1 MILYRPI
8 GEMSEDI
15 YGEMDA
21 LGASLSQVKPSDI
34 PLASGVNVELMKSM
48 DQDPLEVAVEIP
60 ATKSKRGWNYKS
72 ESLQDIV
79 NYVNKNTLNG
89 FLGHQKA
96 EDVSTQFKPPVTSW
110 IGAKFNPDAPVTDKN
125 GKVIGKGK
133 AYFRGLIDA
142 DAPQLKRWVRT
153 GRIKE
158 VSIFGFPKLKKNT
171 GTGEMD
177 VTGYNPLSIDW
188 TPLHRPGMPTSIVGM
203 EMDSTI
209 KSDDDNKGG
218 KAMDFDEII
227 KNLKGLLQTGKV
239 TYNQI
244 IKALGMT
251 KETVS
256 KEMEDV
262 KQALDAEDTLGKVK
276 QALNITGEMD
286 VVDIAKKAHEAVENA
301 EKAGFEKIVDDT
313 VKEKVAGEMAQNLV
327 KKMLKVQ
334 EGATKEVISGEID
347 NILKDEFIK
356 NLISQ
361 EHLDAP
367 AGTAGNITLHNDT
380 NTGSGVRAR
389 KSRI

>member
-1 MILYRPI
+1 MFLYKPI
-8 GEMSEDI
+8 GEMDSEI

-21 LGASLSQVKPSDI
+21 LGASLSSVKPSDI
-34 PLASGVNVELMKSM
+34 PLAQGVDLNYMKSM
-48 DQDPLEVAVEIP
+48 DKDPLEVAVEIP
-60 ATKSKRGWNYKS
+60 ATKSKRGWNYKP
-72 ESLQDIV
+72 ESLKNIV
-79 NYVNKNTLNG
+79 DYVNANTLNG

-96 EDVSTQFKPPVTSW
+96 EDVSTQFVPPVTSW
-110 IGAKFNPDAPVTDKN
+110 IGAKMDGN
-125 GKVIGKGK
+125 K

-188 TPLHRPGMPTSIVGM
+188 TPLHRPGMPTSIVSM
-203 EMDSTI
+203 EMDSTL
-209 KSDDDNKGG
+209 KNNDNKGG
-218 KAMDFDEII
+218 KSMDFKELMQ
-227 KNLKGLLQTGKV
+227 NLKGLLQTGTV
-239 TYNQI
+239 TYKQVFGE
-244 IKALGMT
+244 LGIT
-251 KETVS
+251 KELIAG
-256 KEMEDV
+256 EMEDV
-262 KQALDAEDTLGKVK
+262 KQAVSAKDTLDKVK
-276 QALNITGEMD
+276 DALSVTGEMD
-286 VVDIAKKAHEAVENA
+286 VVDVAKKAHEAVENV
-301 EKAGFEKIVDDT
+301 EKAGFQKIIDDT

-356 NLISQ
+356 DLISQ

-367 AGTAGNITLHNDT
+367 AGTAGNIILHNDI
-380 NTGSGVRAR
+380 NTGSGVIAR